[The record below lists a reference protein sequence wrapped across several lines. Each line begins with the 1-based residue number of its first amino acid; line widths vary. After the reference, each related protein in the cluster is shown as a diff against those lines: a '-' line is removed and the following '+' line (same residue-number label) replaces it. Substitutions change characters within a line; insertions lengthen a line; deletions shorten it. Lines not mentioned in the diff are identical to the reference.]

1 MLYEQSLT
9 IERRLNALLHLIR
22 AGRHSTPALAR
33 KLSVSEPTVWR
44 GIAAL
49 RQRGYSIRS
58 VKQSRHWAYEL
69 VSEPTTASS
78 A

>member
-9 IERRLNALLHLIR
+9 IERRLRELLQLIR

-58 VKQSRHWAYEL
+58 VRQSKHWAYEL
-69 VSEPTTASS
+69 VSEPETASS
-78 A
+78 V

>member
-9 IERRLNALLHLIR
+9 IERRLDALLHLIR

-78 A
+78 V

>member
-9 IERRLNALLHLIR
+9 IERRLDELLHLIR

-33 KLSVSEPTVWR
+33 KLSVSEPTIWQ

-49 RQRGYSIRS
+49 RQRGYAIRS

-69 VSEPTTASS
+69 ISEPATASS
-78 A
+78 V

>member
-9 IERRLNALLHLIR
+9 IERRLDELLKLIR
-22 AGRHSTPALAR
+22 AGRHSTPVLAK

-58 VKQSRHWAYEL
+58 VKQSKHWAYEL
-69 VSEPTTASS
+69 VSEPETASS
-78 A
+78 V